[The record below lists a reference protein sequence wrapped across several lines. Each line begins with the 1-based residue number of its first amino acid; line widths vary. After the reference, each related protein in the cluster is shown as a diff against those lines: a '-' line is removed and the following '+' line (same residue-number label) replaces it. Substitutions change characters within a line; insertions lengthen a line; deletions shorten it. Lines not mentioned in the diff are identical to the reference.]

1 MEVTTSKK
9 LWIEINDIK
18 KRLEAVERSAAKIK
32 LAERF
37 SPEEE
42 FKREFPNEKI
52 NNKWFSLVGI
62 LPQLPPEDDREE
74 IVQAI
79 EEAYRY

>member
-18 KRLEAVERSAAKIK
+18 KRLEAVERYAVHIKIS
-32 LAERF
+32 ERF

-42 FKREFPNEKI
+42 LKREFPNEKI
-52 NNKWFSLVGI
+52 NPKWFRLVGI
-62 LPQLPPEDDREE
+62 LPQLPPEEDHEE
-74 IVQAI
+74 IVRAI
-79 EEAYRY
+79 EEAHRY